1 MADITGTELDDP
13 NLIGTAAADTI
24 SGLGGRDHLYG
35 RAGDDTLFGGAG
47 NDAMHGESG
56 ADTMFGEAG
65 NDDYFVDDVN
75 DVVSETTTPG
85 VDDGGK
91 DRVYSTVSY
100 TLSPFLE
107 RLVLLESAVAISAT
121 GNAQVNSIV
130 GNSNANIISGGG
142 GKDTLTGGSS
152 ADTFVLGPANA
163 ANTVNIT
170 DFATEDKFGITA
182 SDYGLSQGNGLV
194 DNGSGTLV
202 LDPAWF
208 ATVTGIQG
216 TVAGHGQ
223 FLYNTTTRSVMWD
236 ADGSGAVAGIALAT
250 LQTGAVV
257 DAGNF
262 AISGATSDPG
272 VGDISIGDVTIAE
285 GNSGTKTAT
294 FTVSRSGTAAFA
306 VDFATADGTAAAG
319 SDYEAT
325 AGTLSF
331 AAGQATQTVS
341 VTINGDTAVEPD
353 ETFFLN
359 LTNATEGGTFRD
371 SQGLG
376 TITNDDATVVVGD
389 ISIGDVTIAEGNS
402 GTKTATFTVSRTGTA
417 AFAVDFATA
426 DGTAAAGS
434 DYEAT
439 AGTLSFAA
447 GQATQTVSVTING
460 DTSVEPNETF
470 FLNLTNATNG
480 GTILDGQGLGTITND
495 DGGSE
500 PTTFEK
506 RVVSGLDDVEQNAS
520 GSMSVNSSD
529 LELVDDGSA
538 VGQTIGIR
546 FTGID
551 IPQGAIITNAYI
563 QFQVDEVSTVATSLV
578 IRAEDADNAAAFA
591 KVTNNVSSRTST
603 DATVA
608 WSPVAWST
616 IGAAGLD
623 QRTPDL
629 SAIVQEIVD
638 RGGWSPLNDVVFV
651 ITGTGERTA
660 EAFEGS
666 ATGAPL
672 LHIDYSIGTP
682 VVGGI
687 SISDVTIA
695 EGNSGTKTATFT
707 VSRSGTAAFAVDFAT
722 ADGTAAA
729 GSDYEATAGTLSFTA
744 GQATQTVSVTINGDT
759 SVEPNE
765 TFFLNL
771 TNATEGGTFRDS
783 QGLGTITN
791 DDATVV
797 VGDISIGD
805 VTISEGNSET
815 KTATFTVSR
824 TGTAA
829 FAVDFATADG
839 TAAAGSDYVATSGTA
854 TFAAGQ
860 ATQTVSVTING
871 DTSVEPSET
880 FFLNLTNATN
890 GGTILDGQGLGTITN
905 DDGGSGPT
913 VVASTNMAALGS
925 PDPAGIA
932 YVSGMGLFVT
942 DSEVEESPFVRTTNL
957 WKLQPDGTLIQSF
970 SLLSLTDEP
979 TGLAFDPSTGRL
991 YISDD
996 DQFKIFWVDPANPTV
1011 KLGEFD
1017 TRSLGVIDPEDVAVN
1032 PNNGHLFIANG
1043 TGNSSGGGALGSAII
1058 ETDSSGTQV
1067 FATISLPAEI
1077 EDPEALGYD
1086 ASHDVF
1092 YVGGGST
1099 DIWVVDR
1106 SGNIIQK
1113 IDVLEGF
1120 RNTNT
1125 SAHVKDLELAP
1136 SSDPND
1142 DPSTLNLYVADYG
1155 NSHVSDGRMIEISN
1169 PFFWDQQAPVALSDN
1184 LTTAQNLD
1192 GSATELGVQVTD
1204 SDAVASSE
1212 IFSLA
1217 ATTEAAAPVTSITPT
1232 SSAWLTGINGGAAPG
1247 VTYHPGVTPPST
1259 DMMTLNLK
1267 GNFWATDPE
1276 NFVFAQPGSGPNIT
1290 LQGTSGNNVILATQ
1304 DVLSGG
1310 AAQDRFVFAPT
1321 SSGPSLQHTRSD
1333 FEPGVG
1339 KIDVR
1344 EFSNISASALP
1355 TETQPG
1361 SDTLITLD
1369 GSDTLD
1375 LKNVA
1380 AIGLHDLIIHA

>member
-389 ISIGDVTIAEGNS
+389 ISIGDVTI
-402 GTKTATFTVSRTGTA
+402 
-417 AFAVDFATA
+417 
-426 DGTAAAGS
+426 
-434 DYEAT
+434 
-439 AGTLSFAA
+439 
-447 GQATQTVSVTING
+447 
-460 DTSVEPNETF
+460 
-470 FLNLTNATNG
+470 
-480 GTILDGQGLGTITND
+480 
-495 DGGSE
+495 
-500 PTTFEK
+500 
-506 RVVSGLDDVEQNAS
+506 
-520 GSMSVNSSD
+520 
-529 LELVDDGSA
+529 
-538 VGQTIGIR
+538 
-546 FTGID
+546 
-551 IPQGAIITNAYI
+551 
-563 QFQVDEVSTVATSLV
+563 
-578 IRAEDADNAAAFA
+578 
-591 KVTNNVSSRTST
+591 
-603 DATVA
+603 
-608 WSPVAWST
+608 
-616 IGAAGLD
+616 
-623 QRTPDL
+623 
-629 SAIVQEIVD
+629 
-638 RGGWSPLNDVVFV
+638 
-651 ITGTGERTA
+651 
-660 EAFEGS
+660 
-666 ATGAPL
+666 
-672 LHIDYSIGTP
+672 
-682 VVGGI
+682 
-687 SISDVTIA
+687 
-695 EGNSGTKTATFT
+695 
-707 VSRSGTAAFAVDFAT
+707 
-722 ADGTAAA
+722 
-729 GSDYEATAGTLSFTA
+729 
-744 GQATQTVSVTINGDT
+744 
-759 SVEPNE
+759 
-765 TFFLNL
+765 
-771 TNATEGGTFRDS
+771 
-783 QGLGTITN
+783 
-791 DDATVV
+791 
-797 VGDISIGD
+797 
-805 VTISEGNSET
+805 SEGNSET

-1058 ETDSSGTQV
+1058 ETDSGGTQV
-1067 FATISLPAEI
+1067 FTTISLPAEI

-1232 SSAWLTGINGGAAPG
+1232 SSAWLTGINGGAATG
-1247 VTYHPGVTPPST
+1247 VRYHPGVTPPST

-1276 NFVFAQPGSGPNIT
+1276 NFVFAQPGSGSNIT

>member
-272 VGDISIGDVTIAE
+272 
-285 GNSGTKTAT
+285 
-294 FTVSRSGTAAFA
+294 
-306 VDFATADGTAAAG
+306 
-319 SDYEAT
+319 
-325 AGTLSF
+325 
-331 AAGQATQTVS
+331 
-341 VTINGDTAVEPD
+341 
-353 ETFFLN
+353 
-359 LTNATEGGTFRD
+359 
-371 SQGLG
+371 
-376 TITNDDATVVVGD
+376 VGD